1 MLDQSKIR
9 NIAIIAHVD
18 HGKTTLVDQ
27 MLRQSGTFR
36 ANEQVIERVMDSN
49 DLEREKGITIL
60 AKNTSIDYNDH
71 RINIVD
77 TPGHADFGGEVER
90 IMKMVDGVLLVVDAY
105 EGCMPQTRFVLKK
118 ALAAHLTP
126 IVVINKMDKPF
137 ARPSEVVDEVIDL
150 FIDLDASEDQLDFPV
165 LYASGV
171 NGLSSDNPDQLG
183 DTLKPLLDAIIEY
196 IPSPKGDVD
205 GALQAQITLMD
216 YSEFVGKIAIATI
229 NRGTI
234 HLNDMVSIMNRDGK
248 VRKVRVT
255 KLFGFKGLK
264 HVDIEAAGV
273 GEIVA
278 ISGLGEI
285 NVGETICAQN
295 QLDPMPFI
303 KIEEPTLEM
312 MFLINN
318 SPFAGKDGEPIT
330 SRKLWARLQ
339 KEAES
344 DIALH
349 VYETDSADAFRVAGR
364 GELHLSILI
373 EKMRREGLE
382 FQVSMPQVIM
392 HEEDGVKMEPFEF
405 VTLDVPEEYMGSVM
419 EKMSARKGEMRNMQN
434 RNGEVR
440 LEYIIPSRGLI
451 GFRNQFLT
459 DTRGYGIMN
468 ATFEEYRPY
477 GGFIEGRRSG
487 ALIVF
492 ENGVSC
498 AYGLSSAEDRGTLF
512 IGAGLDVYE
521 GMIIG
526 ESNRDQ
532 DIAVNVCKGKK
543 LTNTRSAGKD
553 DAIQLK
559 SPREL
564 SMEQCIAFLN
574 EDEYLE
580 VTPSALRLRKR
591 FLKADD
597 RFKYNKNKKIS
608 RQMEEAAQKK

>member
-36 ANEQVIERVMDSN
+36 ANEQVAERVMDSN

-60 AKNTSIDYNDH
+60 AKNTSIDYEGH

-126 IVVINKMDKPF
+126 IVVINKMDKPA
-137 ARPSEVVDEVIDL
+137 ARPSEVIDEVIDL
-150 FIDLDASEDQLDFPV
+150 FIDLDASEEQLDFPV

-171 NGLSSDNPDQLG
+171 KGMSSDNPDELG
-183 DTLKPLLDAIIEY
+183 DTLQPLLDAILKY
-196 IPSPKGDVD
+196 IPSPKGDTE

-216 YSEFVGKIAIATI
+216 YSDFVGKIAIATI
-229 NRGTI
+229 NRGVI
-234 HLNDMVSIMNRDGK
+234 HTNDMVSIMNRDGK
-248 VRKVRVT
+248 VRNVRVT

-264 HVDIEAAGV
+264 HVDIDEAGV

-303 KIEEPTLEM
+303 SIEEPTLEM

-330 SRKLWARLQ
+330 SRKLLARLQ

-349 VYETDSADAFRVAGR
+349 VYETDSADMFRVAGR

-382 FQVSMPQVIM
+382 FQVSSPQVIIR
-392 HEEDGVKMEPFEF
+392 EENGMKMEPYEY
-405 VTLDVPEEYMGSVM
+405 VTLDVPEEYMGAVM
-419 EKMSARKGEMRNMQN
+419 EKMSARKGEMKNMQN

-440 LEYIIPSRGLI
+440 LEYLIPSRGLV
-451 GFRNQFLT
+451 GFRTQFLT

-477 GGFIEGRRSG
+477 SGYIEGRRTG

-492 ENGVSC
+492 ETGTSS
-498 AYGLSSAEDRGTLF
+498 AYGLSAAEDRGTLF
-512 IGAGLDVYE
+512 IGAGVEVYE

-559 SPREL
+559 SPRDM

-580 VTPSALRLRKR
+580 VTPATLRLRKR

-597 RFKYNKNKKIS
+597 RAKYNKNKKLS
-608 RQMEEAAQKK
+608 RQQEG

>member
-36 ANEQVIERVMDSN
+36 ANEQVAERVMDSN

-60 AKNTSIDYNDH
+60 AKNTSIDYEGH

-126 IVVINKMDKPF
+126 IVVINKMDKPA
-137 ARPSEVVDEVIDL
+137 ARPSEVIDEVIDL

-171 NGLSSDNPDQLG
+171 KGMSSDDPDQLG
-183 DTLKPLLDAIIEY
+183 DTLQPLLDAILKY
-196 IPSPKGDVD
+196 IPAPKGDTE

-216 YSEFVGKIAIATI
+216 YSDFVGKIAIATI
-229 NRGTI
+229 NRGVI
-234 HLNDMVSIMNRDGK
+234 HTNDMVSIMNRDGK
-248 VRKVRVT
+248 VRNVRVT

-264 HVDIEAAGV
+264 HVDIDEAGV

-303 KIEEPTLEM
+303 SIEEPTLEM

-330 SRKLWARLQ
+330 SRKLLARLQ

-349 VYETDSADAFRVAGR
+349 VYETDSADMFRVAGR

-382 FQVSMPQVIM
+382 FQVSSPQVIIR
-392 HEEDGVKMEPFEF
+392 EENGIKMEPYEY
-405 VTLDVPEEYMGSVM
+405 VTLDVPEEYMGAVM
-419 EKMSARKGEMRNMQN
+419 EKMSARKGEMKNMQN

-440 LEYIIPSRGLI
+440 LEYLIPSRGLV
-451 GFRNQFLT
+451 GFRTQFLT

-477 GGFIEGRRSG
+477 RGYIEGRRTG

-492 ENGVSC
+492 ETGTSS
-498 AYGLSSAEDRGTLF
+498 AYGLSAAEDRGTLF
-512 IGAGLDVYE
+512 IGAGVEVYE

-559 SPREL
+559 SPRDM

-580 VTPSALRLRKR
+580 VTPATLRLRKR

-597 RFKYNKNKKIS
+597 RAKYNKNKKLS
-608 RQMEEAAQKK
+608 RQQEG

>member
-36 ANEQVIERVMDSN
+36 ANEQVAERVMDSN

-60 AKNTSIDYNDH
+60 AKNTSIDYEGH

-126 IVVINKMDKPF
+126 IVVINKMDKPA
-137 ARPSEVVDEVIDL
+137 ARPSEVIDEVIDL

-171 NGLSSDNPDQLG
+171 KGMSSDDPDPLG
-183 DTLKPLLDAIIEY
+183 DTLQPLLDAILKY
-196 IPSPKGDVD
+196 IPAPKGDTE

-216 YSEFVGKIAIATI
+216 YSDFVGKIAIATI
-229 NRGTI
+229 NRGVI
-234 HLNDMVSIMNRDGK
+234 HTNDMVSIMNRDGK
-248 VRKVRVT
+248 VRNVRVT

-264 HVDIEAAGV
+264 HVDIDEAGV

-303 KIEEPTLEM
+303 SIEEPTLEM

-330 SRKLWARLQ
+330 SRKLLARLQ

-349 VYETDSADAFRVAGR
+349 VYETDSADMFRVAGR

-382 FQVSMPQVIM
+382 FQVSSPQVIIR
-392 HEEDGVKMEPFEF
+392 EENGIKMEPYEY
-405 VTLDVPEEYMGSVM
+405 VTLDVPEEYMGAVM
-419 EKMSARKGEMRNMQN
+419 EKMSARKGEMKNMQN

-440 LEYIIPSRGLI
+440 LEYLIPSRGLV
-451 GFRNQFLT
+451 GFRTQFLT

-477 GGFIEGRRSG
+477 SGYIEGRRTG

-492 ENGVSC
+492 ETGTSS
-498 AYGLSSAEDRGTLF
+498 AYGLSAAEDRGTLF
-512 IGAGLDVYE
+512 IGAGVEVYE

-559 SPREL
+559 SPRDM

-580 VTPSALRLRKR
+580 VTPATLRLRKR

-597 RFKYNKNKKIS
+597 RAKYNKNKKLS
-608 RQMEEAAQKK
+608 RQQEG

>member
-36 ANEQVIERVMDSN
+36 ANEQVAERVMDSN

-60 AKNTSIDYNDH
+60 AKNTSIDYDNH

-137 ARPSEVVDEVIDL
+137 VRPSEVVDEVIDL
-150 FIDLDASEDQLDFPV
+150 FIDLDASEEQLDFPV

-171 NGLSSDNPDQLG
+171 QGLASDNEEDLG
-183 DTLKPLLDAIIEY
+183 ENLMPLLDAIVKY
-196 IPSPKGDVD
+196 IPSPQGSMD

-216 YSEFVGKIAIATI
+216 YSDFVGKIAISTI
-229 NRGTI
+229 NRGVI
-234 HLNDMVSIMNRDGK
+234 HVNDMVSIMNHDGK
-248 VRKVRVT
+248 VRNVRVT

-264 HVDIEAAGV
+264 HVDIEEAGV

-285 NVGETICAQN
+285 NVGETICAYN

-303 KIEEPTLEM
+303 TIEEPTLEM

-318 SPFAGKDGEPIT
+318 SPFAGKEGEPLT

-344 DIALH
+344 DIALQVH
-349 VYETDSADAFRVAGR
+349 ETDSADMFRVAGR

-382 FQVSMPQVIM
+382 FQVSMPQVII
-392 HEEDGVKMEPFEF
+392 HEEDGIKMEPYEY
-405 VTLDVPEEYMGSVM
+405 VSLDVPEEYMGAVM

-434 RNGEVR
+434 RNGQVR
-440 LEYIIPSRGLI
+440 LEYVIPSRGLV
-451 GFRNQFLT
+451 GFRTQFLT
-459 DTRGYGIMN
+459 DTHGYGIMN
-468 ATFEEYRPY
+468 ATFEDYRPY
-477 GGFIEGRRSG
+477 SGYIEGRRSG

-492 ENGVSC
+492 ETGTST
-498 AYGLSSAEDRGTLF
+498 AYGLSSAEERGTLF
-512 IGAGLDVYE
+512 IGAGVDVYE

-543 LTNTRSAGKD
+543 LTNTRSSGKD

-559 SPREL
+559 GAKDMSL
-564 SMEQCIAFLN
+564 EQCISFLN
-574 EDEYLE
+574 DDEYLE
-580 VTPSALRLRKR
+580 VTPESMRLRKR

-597 RFKYNKNKKIS
+597 RAKFNKNRKIA
-608 RQMEEAAQKK
+608 RQQDN